1 MKPLT
6 IMYFVKLHMLLIKA
20 AVPLLQCLFPALTQY
35 CNLQCHLELFM
46 DKRLYSG
53 KHLMEIRYLNI

>member
-1 MKPLT
+1 M
-6 IMYFVKLHMLLIKA
+6 HLIKA
-20 AVPLLQCLFPALTQY
+20 AVPLLQCLFPALTHH
-35 CNLQCHLELFM
+35 CNLQCHLELFI

>member
-6 IMYFVKLHMLLIKA
+6 KMYLVKLHMLLIKA
-20 AVPLLQCLFPALTQY
+20 AVPLLQCLFPALTHH
-35 CNLQCHLELFM
+35 CNLQYHLELFM